1 MHYFIHG
8 FYGAGNAGDDAI
20 LHALIERL
28 RSLAPDAEITVCVRS
43 LNLPAYFGTGTIRTV
58 SGFDLPAVKRAVA
71 ASDLV
76 LVGGG
81 GLFQDYNG
89 FDGLNLFHTQ
99 SSPGRQPGAIP
110 YYSAP
115 IFLAKTLGKPVLL
128 YGLGVGPFVSAEGRL
143 AAGWIASLA
152 DAVTVRD
159 HASWEL
165 LHGAG
170 AKQTVLAADPVV
182 SLGKL
187 LGSPPPR
194 LGADEPPRVMLNLR
208 RWAYDPQGGR
218 DCWELLIAAANHL
231 LHKHGAQLFMLTY
244 NRSALEEQL
253 AEQFAAQFA
262 PDKVKI
268 IPYRGSTP
276 LEQLELLGASE
287 LTLAMRL
294 HASIMSM
301 AAGTPAIGLSYD
313 PKVQQ
318 FFEEAGL
325 PELAVPMGE
334 AQQYAAGPLL
344 EMIDNMLLNREYWRE
359 RVGKAMNSM
368 QQREQL
374 NMQMLRTHT
383 ERADKQRGESAR

>member
-20 LHALIERL
+20 LHVLVEQL
-28 RSLAPDAEITVCVRS
+28 RTLAPAAEITVCVRS
-43 LNLPAYFGTGTIRTV
+43 LTIPAYFGAGTIRVV

-89 FDGLNLFHTQ
+89 FDGLNLFHTNA
-99 SSPGRQPGAIP
+99 SLRRQPGAIP

-128 YGLGVGPFVSAEGRL
+128 YGLGIGPFASEEGRL

-159 HASWEL
+159 RSSWEL

-170 AKQTVLAADPVV
+170 AKHTVLAADPAV
-182 SLGKL
+182 SMGKL
-187 LGSPPPR
+187 GGGLPRERGAEGPPS
-194 LGADEPPRVMLNLR
+194 VILNLR

-218 DCWELLIAAANHL
+218 SCWQLLTAAAAHL
-231 LHKHGAQLFMLTY
+231 LERHKARLCMLTY
-244 NRSALEEQL
+244 NRSVQEEQL

-262 PDKVKI
+262 PGTVQI
-268 IPYRGSTP
+268 VPYRDSTP
-276 LEQLELLGASE
+276 MEQLELLGRCD
-287 LTLAMRL
+287 LTIAMRL

-301 AAGTPAIGLSYD
+301 TAGTPAIGLSYD

-325 PELAVPMGE
+325 PELAVPMDGTQRHT
-334 AQQYAAGPLL
+334 ARLL
-344 EMIDNMLLNREYWRE
+344 ERIDSLLLSREQWKE
-359 RVGKAMNSM
+359 RVAQAVAAM

-374 NMQMLRTHT
+374 NVQMLRTYT
-383 ERADKQRGESAR
+383 ERAGSQGGEGLR